1 MNKNL
6 HPLMLAGTGSDVGK
20 SIIAAAFCRIF
31 LQDGYH
37 PAPFKAQNMALNSY
51 ATPEG
56 LEIGRAQAVQAEA
69 AGVPCHT
76 DMNPLLL
83 KPSSDHTSQV
93 VLNGRPIG
101 NRNAYEYFRRE
112 GREELRK
119 EVHAAFDRLAA
130 RYNPVVMEGA
140 GSISEINLRDSD
152 LVNLPMA
159 MHAGADVIL
168 VADIDRG
175 GVFASVYGS
184 VMLLRPEER
193 KHIKGILINKFR
205 GDIRLF
211 ESGVKMLEDLCG
223 VPVVGVVPYY
233 KDIYIEEE
241 DSVML
246 QTKNIRAGQGKV
258 NVAVVLLRHLSNFT
272 DFNVLERDP
281 RVHLFYTNNT
291 DELMKADIILLPG
304 SKSTLS
310 DLYELRRNGV
320 AQAIVRAHREG
331 ATVMGIC
338 GGYQLMGREVC
349 DPDHVEGEIERLPGL
364 GLLPVSTRM
373 QGEKVTRQVRFRFLE
388 DSAVCEGYEIHMGT
402 TTPLADV
409 PVSPLNHLADGRED
423 GYFVDRTC
431 MGTYVHG
438 ILDNPSVIDYLLE
451 PFADKL
457 KDTAFDYKAFKEEQ
471 YDKLAAHVRKH
482 VDLPL
487 IYQILTDND

>member
-258 NVAVVLLRHLSNFT
+258 NVAVVLLCHLSNFT

-431 MGTYVHG
+431 MGTYVPG

-457 KDTAFDYKAFKEEQ
+457 KETAFDYKAFKEEQ

>member
-168 VADIDRG
+168 VADIDCG

-457 KDTAFDYKAFKEEQ
+457 KETAFDYKAFKEEQ

>member
-6 HPLMLAGTGSDVGK
+6 HSLMLAGTGSDVGK

-159 MHAGADVIL
+159 MYAGADVIL

-457 KDTAFDYKAFKEEQ
+457 KETAFDYKAFKEEQ

>member
-6 HPLMLAGTGSDVGK
+6 HPLILAGTGSDVGK

-457 KDTAFDYKAFKEEQ
+457 KETAFDYKAFKEEQ